1 MVGGGQFRLT
11 AERTAGV
18 YRARKR
24 HLRFPPKEQK
34 DLPPKADITQR
45 ELYVRFVTKRDF
57 SPSYCW
63 FLHSGCLAV
72 RPKTSKY
79 SNQSGQGLRP
89 VVPNVAMLSAQ
100 KAVEGLLVV
109 SSSSDINGSVI
120 DDTIVQKNCSLHI
133 RGNLL
138 GRLTIEFGAKV
149 VIEGSVD
156 GKIIN
161 RGGKLVVNNKGL
173 AACVTTDG
181 PAEAESCG
189 VLKISLTAI
198 TFNWDKLAKH
208 TEAEC
213 AAVVKGNAY
222 GCGIEPV
229 AGALAKTGC
238 RTFFVSNI
246 PEAKRVRA
254 VAPNSTIYVLRG
266 LYRGTG
272 QSFAEVNARPV
283 IRSCIEMAD
292 WDVFVKSHRWVGGCA
307 LHVDTGESRLGLSM
321 EEAVAIA
328 PRVRSPRHGIE
339 LLMSRLD
346 NAEKPAH
353 PLNGRQIS
361 RLHDLR
367 RLYRGVPASMANSS
381 GIFVAPKAHF
391 DLVRAGAA
399 LYGVNPTPGVAN
411 PMLPV
416 IQLRAR
422 IVQVLSLAPGETI
435 ADNVGWAAKRP
446 TRLVLV
452 SVGYAD
458 GYPRLG
464 STFDNKPQAI
474 VGGQR
479 CPVVGHPSM
488 DLLTVDVTD
497 LSDPTAARF
506 GEMVTLIGPEISI
519 DDLAAA
525 SKSTGRE
532 VLSHLGRR
540 FHRIYYAI

>member
-1 MVGGGQFRLT
+1 M
-11 AERTAGV
+11 
-18 YRARKR
+18 
-24 HLRFPPKEQK
+24 
-34 DLPPKADITQR
+34 
-45 ELYVRFVTKRDF
+45 
-57 SPSYCW
+57 
-63 FLHSGCLAV
+63 
-72 RPKTSKY
+72 
-79 SNQSGQGLRP
+79 
-89 VVPNVAMLSAQ
+89 PNVATLSAQ

-138 GRLTIEFGAKV
+138 GSLTIESGAKV

-181 PAEAESCG
+181 PAEAEACG

-198 TFNWDKLAKH
+198 TFNWDKLAKQ

-254 VAPNSTIYVLRG
+254 VAPNSTIYVLSG

-381 GIFVAPKAHF
+381 GIFFVPKAHF

-399 LYGVNPTPGVAN
+399 LYGVSPTPGVAN

-416 IQLRAR
+416 IELRAR

-446 TRLVLV
+446 TRLELV
-452 SVGYAD
+452 
-458 GYPRLG
+458 
-464 STFDNKPQAI
+464 
-474 VGGQR
+474 
-479 CPVVGHPSM
+479 
-488 DLLTVDVTD
+488 
-497 LSDPTAARF
+497 
-506 GEMVTLIGPEISI
+506 
-519 DDLAAA
+519 
-525 SKSTGRE
+525 
-532 VLSHLGRR
+532 
-540 FHRIYYAI
+540 